1 MKRED
6 LTARGLTSEQVE
18 FVMAE
23 YGRELNPVI
32 AERDAYKAQM
42 ATAQATLKTMEGVDP
57 AALNQKISDLTQQL
71 SGKDTEIANIRAEY
85 AFNESVKEAI
95 RKAGARSEKA
105 VMAMLDLDALKASK
119 NQQAD
124 ISAALET
131 VKKENDYLF
140 QSAQPAKKPPF
151 VVGSTAGIDPNAQN
165 KKEQA
170 NEALRSLF
178 GHGSAE

>member
-1 MKRED
+1 MKRDD
-6 LTARGLTSEQVE
+6 LTAKGLTPEQVE
-18 FVMAE
+18 FVMSE
-23 YGRELNPVI
+23 YGRELNPII
-32 AERDAYKAQM
+32 AERDAYKSQLE
-42 ATAQATLKTMEGVDP
+42 TAQATLKTMEGVDP
-57 AALNQKISDLTQQL
+57 AALNQKITDLTNQL
-71 SGKDTEIANIRAEY
+71 AGKDTEIANIRAEY
-85 AFNESVKEAI
+85 AFTDSIKEAI

-124 ISAALET
+124 ITAALEA

-140 QSAQPAKKPPF
+140 QPAKKPPF
-151 VVGSTAGIDPNAQN
+151 VVGSTSGIDQSAQT

-170 NEALRSLF
+170 NEALRGLF

>member
-6 LTARGLTSEQVE
+6 LTARGLTQEQVE
-18 FVMAE
+18 FVMSE

-32 AERDAYKAQM
+32 AERDSYKTQLENAQKS
-42 ATAQATLKTMEGVDP
+42 LKAMEGVDP
-57 AALNQKISDLTQQL
+57 AALNQKITDLTTQL
-71 SGKDTEIANIRAEY
+71 SGKDAEIANIRAEY
-85 AFNESVKEAI
+85 AFNDSVKEAI

-105 VMAMLDLDALKASK
+105 VMAMLDLDTLKASK
-119 NQQAD
+119 KQQAD
-124 ISAALET
+124 ITAALET

-140 QSAQPAKKPPF
+140 QPAQGTKKPPY
-151 VVGSTAGIDPNAQN
+151 VVGSTSGIDPNAQT

-170 NEALRSLF
+170 NEALRGLF

>member
-1 MKRED
+1 MKRDD
-6 LTARGLTSEQVE
+6 LTAKGLTPEQVE
-18 FVMAE
+18 FVMSE
-23 YGRELNPVI
+23 YGRELNPII
-32 AERDAYKAQM
+32 AERDAYKSQLE
-42 ATAQATLKTMEGVDP
+42 TTQATLKTMEGVDP
-57 AALNQKISDLTQQL
+57 AALNQKITDLTNQL
-71 SGKDTEIANIRAEY
+71 AGKDTEIANIRAEY
-85 AFNESVKEAI
+85 AFTDSIKEAI

-124 ISAALET
+124 ITAALEA

-140 QSAQPAKKPPF
+140 QPVKKPPF
-151 VVGSTAGIDPNAQN
+151 VVGSTSGIDQGAQT

-170 NEALRSLF
+170 NEALRGLF